1 METDEKVYKFML
13 EYQGDILKPPKMDEI
28 RDAIEG
34 LNYRSS
40 VRQSLMRLK
49 ERGLV
54 EYETPNKMR
63 CWRAVDG

>member
-54 EYETPNKMR
+54 EHETPNKMR